1 MIICSLTAMK
11 QSNDH
16 IIMISKVGIDVMAIA
31 LLTFVAGCFSSTST
45 LVWHRENRYWD
56 AIHCTVESID

>member
-16 IIMISKVGIDVMAIA
+16 MIMISKVGIDVMAIA

-45 LVWHRENRYWD
+45 LV
-56 AIHCTVESID
+56 